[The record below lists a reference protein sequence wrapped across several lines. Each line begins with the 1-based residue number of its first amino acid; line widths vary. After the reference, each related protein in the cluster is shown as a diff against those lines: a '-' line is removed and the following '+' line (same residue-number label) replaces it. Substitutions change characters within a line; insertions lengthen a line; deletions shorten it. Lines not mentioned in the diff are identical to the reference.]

1 MDANFQLVY
10 SISNIIMF
18 LAVIPAL
25 WVSGRIILRNPIL
38 EERSISLFLWLVLG
52 GFFLIPMIDVLAEL
66 RSLISFIVSPPEEN
80 MTTMPLFLGTTSW
93 LLYSI
98 ISLALTIFVYAV
110 AIYYGRLLLAKH
122 GLPVIEQLSLNDME
136 QGFVVLGFA
145 GLFNAMIHGIVMNFL
160 WIGNTGATRTVTLGT
175 WGAMLGWILAFL
187 LLALA
192 IIYMNGKLENER
204 L

>member
-1 MDANFQLVY
+1 MDANFQIVY

-18 LAVIPAL
+18 LVVIPAL

-38 EERSISLFLWLVLG
+38 EQRSISLFLWLALG

-66 RSLISFIVSPPEEN
+66 RSLISFIVSPEEN
-80 MTTMPLFLGTTSW
+80 MGAIPIFLGTTSW
-93 LLYSI
+93 FLYSI
-98 ISLALTIFVYAV
+98 LSLALTIVVYAV

-136 QGFVVLGFA
+136 QGFVVFGVA
-145 GLFNAMIHGIVMNFL
+145 GLFNAMVHGIVMNFL
-160 WIGNTGATRTVTLGT
+160 WIGNTGATRTVVLGT
-175 WGAMLGWILAFL
+175 WGAILGWILAFL
-187 LLALA
+187 ILALA

>member
-1 MDANFQLVY
+1 VDANFQLVY

-25 WVSGRIILRNPIL
+25 WVSGRIILRNPVL

-66 RSLISFIVSPPEEN
+66 RSLISFIVSPEEN
-80 MTTMPLFLGTTSW
+80 MGAIPIFLGTTSW

-122 GLPVIEQLSLNDME
+122 GLPVIEQLSLNNME
-136 QGFVVLGFA
+136 
-145 GLFNAMIHGIVMNFL
+145 
-160 WIGNTGATRTVTLGT
+160 
-175 WGAMLGWILAFL
+175 
-187 LLALA
+187 
-192 IIYMNGKLENER
+192 
-204 L
+204 

>member
-25 WVSGRIILRNPIL
+25 WVSGRIILRNPVL

-66 RSLISFIVSPPEEN
+66 RSLISFIVSPEEN
-80 MTTMPLFLGTTSW
+80 MGAIPIFLGTTSW

-122 GLPVIEQLSLNDME
+122 GLPVIEQLSLNNME

-160 WIGNTGATRTVTLGT
+160 WIGNTGATRTVTLGS

-187 LLALA
+187 ILALA

>member
-1 MDANFQLVY
+1 VDANFQLVY

-25 WVSGRIILRNPIL
+25 WVSGRIILRNPVL

-66 RSLISFIVSPPEEN
+66 RSLISFIVSPEEN
-80 MTTMPLFLGTTSW
+80 MGAIPIFLGTTSW

-122 GLPVIEQLSLNDME
+122 GLPVIEQLSLNNME

-160 WIGNTGATRTVTLGT
+160 WIGNTGATRTVTLGS

-187 LLALA
+187 ILALA

>member
-1 MDANFQLVY
+1 VDANFQLVY

-66 RSLISFIVSPPEEN
+66 RSLISFIVSPEEN
-80 MTTMPLFLGTTSW
+80 MTPIPLFLGTTSW

-98 ISLALTIFVYAV
+98 ISLTLTIFVYAV
-110 AIYYGRLLLAKH
+110 AIYYGRLLFAKH

-160 WIGNTGATRTVTLGT
+160 WIGNTGATRTVTLGS

>member
-1 MDANFQLVY
+1 MDANFQIVY

-18 LAVIPAL
+18 LVVIPAL

-38 EERSISLFLWLVLG
+38 EQRSISLFLWLALG
-52 GFFLIPMIDVLAEL
+52 CFFLIPMIDVLAEL
-66 RSLISFIVSPPEEN
+66 RSLISVIVSPEEN
-80 MTTMPLFLGTTSW
+80 MGAIPIFLGTTSW
-93 LLYSI
+93 FLYSI
-98 ISLALTIFVYAV
+98 LSLALTIVVYAV

-136 QGFVVLGFA
+136 QGFVVFGVA
-145 GLFNAMIHGIVMNFL
+145 GLFNAMVHGIVTNFL
-160 WIGNTGATRTVTLGT
+160 WIGNTGATRTVVLGT

-187 LLALA
+187 ILALT